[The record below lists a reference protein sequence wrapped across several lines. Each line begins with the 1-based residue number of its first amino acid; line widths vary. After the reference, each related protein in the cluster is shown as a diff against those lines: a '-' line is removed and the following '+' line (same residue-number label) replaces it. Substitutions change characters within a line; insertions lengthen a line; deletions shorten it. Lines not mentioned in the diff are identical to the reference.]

1 MCVCALV
8 CVCVCVCVCSLL
20 PEVLKHLRYCS
31 GVEYGRVLYRGCG
44 KLRLGTRRAAEEAKM
59 SMGRERL

>member
-1 MCVCALV
+1 M
-8 CVCVCVCVCSLL
+8 CVCSLL

>member
-1 MCVCALV
+1 MYV
-8 CVCVCVCVCSLL
+8 CVCVCVCVFSLL

-31 GVEYGRVLYRGCG
+31 GVDFGWVLCRGCG

-59 SMGRERL
+59 SMGRERI